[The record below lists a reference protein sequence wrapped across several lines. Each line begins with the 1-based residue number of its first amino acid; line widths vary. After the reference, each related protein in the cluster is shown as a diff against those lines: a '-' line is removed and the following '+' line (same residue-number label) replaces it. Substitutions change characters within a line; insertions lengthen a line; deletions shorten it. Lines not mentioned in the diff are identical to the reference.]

1 MCNVTIVNYYFIN
14 RSTTYPTPRKA
25 RPYTTHP
32 TPRKAPPY
40 TMHTP
45 NHSQGN
51 PNTTR
56 PTSRRA
62 PPYTT
67 YSLRSYYHFE
77 ITGNSVLDLISK

>member
-1 MCNVTIVNYYFIN
+1 MQRNDCKLLFHKQIHHISNP
-14 RSTTYPTPRKA
+14 SKA

-32 TPRKAPPY
+32 TPRKAPS
-40 TMHTP
+40 TP
-45 NHSQGN
+45 CTHPTPRKAP

-67 YSLRSYYHFE
+67 YSLRSYPHFE

>member
-1 MCNVTIVNYYFIN
+1 MQRNDCKLLFHKQIHHISN
-14 RSTTYPTPRKA
+14 PRKA

-32 TPRKAPPY
+32 TPRKAP
-40 TMHTP
+40 
-45 NHSQGN
+45 

-67 YSLRSYYHFE
+67 YSLRSYPHLE
-77 ITGNSVLDLISK
+77 ITGNSVLDLIS